1 MRRAPFLLL
10 PLLCPSLA
18 SAQTVTATQTITATT
33 APLSRI
39 FLGVDGSTQIEHLL
53 DSSYEVYP
61 PSGVPGDYGT
71 ILAID
76 GALYAPD
83 FDNHSDG
90 SATDS
95 LNNVAPYIAFT
106 PVFQTGV
113 LGTGAAFD
121 PFRVT
126 TSLSA
131 GGTGVEIVQTDAYA
145 EGAESYLTTIQL
157 TNTSTRPRS
166 IVLYRAAD
174 CYLGG
179 SDSGYG
185 AVDPLSG
192 AVSCSSN
199 PDNNPPDRIEQWLPI
214 SSGAHH
220 FQAGYDVV
228 WSWISTQAP
237 FPDTCEC
244 TVQQDN
250 GAGLSWS
257 FTLAPGSTTT
267 RSHLTTFSPVGN
279 VPVVTLK
286 LADTGTV
293 TSGGRSGYTVFFDN
307 ANIFAVTLD
316 QVVDLLPA
324 GFAYVPG
331 TTSGALTTDPT
342 VAGQQLTWAGPVVV
356 AGQSTAMLHFEVT
369 VATATGAY
377 FNNASALTDGLV
389 AVAPTGDTARIDVVL
404 APPPNDA
411 GVETDGSVGDGGPID
426 NDGGSTQ
433 NDGGP
438 IEDGA
443 VGPDGGVDPDG
454 GGSAGDAALPVDAG
468 SPDGGGDGGVVD
480 SGAPDAGAMT
490 VDSGTAGPGDES
502 GDDGCDCRAT
512 RGRPGSIWAS
522 VALFGLVMMRRKRD

>member
-1 MRRAPFLLL
+1 MRLAPVVLL
-10 PLLCPSLA
+10 PLLWPSLA
-18 SAQTVTATQTITATT
+18 FAQTVTATQTITATT

-53 DSSYEVYP
+53 DASYEVYP

-90 SATDS
+90 TATDS
-95 LNNVAPYIAFT
+95 LNNVAPYIVLT

-126 TSLSA
+126 TSLAA
-131 GGTGVEIVQTDAYA
+131 GGTGVQVVQTDAYA
-145 EGAESYLTTIQL
+145 VGAESYLTTIQL
-157 TNTSTRPRS
+157 TNTSTSPRV

-214 SSGAHH
+214 SSGASH
-220 FQAGYDVV
+220 FQAGYDTV
-228 WSWISTQAP
+228 WSWIATRAP
-237 FPDTCEC
+237 FPDSCEC

-257 FTLAPGSTTT
+257 LTLAPGETTS

-324 GFAYVPG
+324 GFSYVPG
-331 TTSGALTTDPT
+331 TTSGALTSDP
-342 VAGQQLTWAGPVVV
+342 VIAGQQLSWAGPLVV
-356 AGQSTAMLHFEVT
+356 AGQSTAMLHFEVI

-377 FNNASALTDGLV
+377 YNNASALTDGLV

-404 APPPNDA
+404 APPPTDG
-411 GVETDGSVGDGGPID
+411 GVETDGAVGDGGGPSS
-426 NDGGSTQ
+426 DGGPIE

-438 IEDGA
+438 IGDGA
-443 VGPDGGVDPDG
+443 VDLDGGVDPDG
-454 GGSAGDAALPVDAG
+454 GSPGDAALPPDLG
-468 SPDGGGDGGVVD
+468 SPDAGGDGGTVD
-480 SGAPDAGAMT
+480 SGPADSGAAPFDA
-490 VDSGTAGPGDES
+490 GTAGPGDES
-502 GDDGCDCRAT
+502 SDEGCDCRAR

-522 VALFGLVMMRRKRD
+522 VALFGWVLMRRKKD